1 MPRTKSPRNF
11 LKTIAIASPCEV
23 DWNSMRGNDQVRFCE
38 HCQLNVHNISH
49 MTRAQ
54 AERLVAKSNGRLCVQ
69 YVRDPNGRVVTLE
82 SGLKL
87 HVLGR
92 RVSRFAAGAFT
103 AALSVSSAVAQTSST
118 TTADNA
124 SPPAATQTFSA
135 SSSLAGTIT
144 NAEGKPISGAT
155 VSLLNVQLGIAL
167 YTSTD
172 YLGRYR
178 LDNLRSASYEF
189 RVVAPGYLPNEQS
202 FYYIGENRQDQLDR
216 VLVSETTTQD
226 EPIEETVVV
235 AQFSGGGAV
244 AIVSAQ
250 NAFVRAAQDDDL
262 DALSELLS
270 PENVNL
276 RDKQSG
282 TTALEHAVKN
292 ANREMVQFL
301 LDAGADVNLKDAA
314 GETVLMMLDS
324 EATADLVWD
333 LINAGAKVNDHD
345 EEGTT
350 PLMRVA
356 AGSNTEALKVLLDA
370 GAEINARDKHGQTAL
385 MIAASEGNVNTVRAL
400 VLAGADINAV
410 NEDKADALALAED
423 NDHATVVRFLKSKGA
438 IAVVRSKKEE

>member
-1 MPRTKSPRNF
+1 MPPTKSPRNL
-11 LKTIAIASPCEV
+11 LKTITVLSPCEV
-23 DWNSMRGNDQVRFCE
+23 DWNSMQGNDQVRFCE
-38 HCQLNVHNISH
+38 HCQLSVHNISQ

-69 YVRDPNGRVVTLE
+69 YVRDPNGKVLTLQP
-82 SGLKL
+82 GLKL
-87 HVLGR
+87 HTLGR

-124 SPPAATQTFSA
+124 SPPAATQIFSTG
-135 SSSLAGTIT
+135 SSISGTISDSD
-144 NAEGKPISGAT
+144 GKPISGAT
-155 VSLLNVQLGIAL
+155 VSLLNVQLSIAL
-167 YTSTD
+167 YTATD

-178 LDNLRSASYEF
+178 LDNLRSAGYEF
-189 RVVAPGYLPNEQS
+189 RVVAPGYLANEQT
-202 FYYIGENRQDQLDR
+202 FYYIGENRQDQVDR

-226 EPIEETVVV
+226 LPIEGKEVV
-235 AQFSGGGAV
+235 QISGGGAV

-301 LDAGADVNLKDAA
+301 LGAGADVNLKDAA

-333 LINAGAKVNDHD
+333 LVNAGAKVNDHD

-356 AGSNTEALKVLLDA
+356 AGSNTEALRVLLDA
-370 GAEINARDKHGQTAL
+370 GADINAKDKHGQTAL
-385 MIAASEGNVNTVRAL
+385 MVAASEGNVNTVRAL
-400 VLAGADINAV
+400 VLAGADINAI

-423 NDHATVVRFLKSKGA
+423 NDHTAVVRFLKSKGA
-438 IAVVRSKKEE
+438 IAVVRPPKEE